1 MCFIKQGYSDLQS
14 YTALQGRVCMGMDV
28 VFYFL

>member
-1 MCFIKQGYSDLQS
+1 MYFIKQGCSYLQS
-14 YTALQGRVCMGMDV
+14 YTALQGRVCMGMDM